1 MYDLQELEAFVSV
14 VRSGSLTASTRDL
27 GLPKSTL
34 SRRIRQLEQTVG
46 QPLLLRQS
54 RKIVPNEAGRVFYRY
69 SNDVLELTAQGREA
83 LDELKEEV
91 TGKLVLQCHESFV
104 RGWFSRVVEAFMAE
118 HGDLQVMIQTQR
130 EVPDNLEDG
139 VCLWLGLVGETAL
152 RQETLGGL
160 SQGIYGSPDY
170 FRKNGMPST
179 PGDLA
184 DHPWVDLLG
193 DTQGGLLLRNPRQGT
208 YPVATPARR
217 LTVDQSCVQG
227 DAIAAGRG
235 LGLMPHWLVERRMQA
250 HPGSFQCCLPD
261 WQGPELPVTLLYP
274 HGHLPRRVR
283 AFLAHVRGSV
293 PEAWVEPAG
302 AGATERQNSECA

>member
-1 MYDLQELEAFVSV
+1 MYDLHELEAFVSV

-34 SRRIRQLEQTVG
+34 SRRIKQLEDTVG

-69 SNDVLELTAQGREA
+69 SNDILELMAQGRAA

-104 RGWFSRVVEAFMAE
+104 RGWFSQVVEAFMAE

-139 VCLWLGLVGETAL
+139 VCLWLGPVGETAL
-152 RQETLGGL
+152 RQEVLGTL
-160 SQGIYGSPDY
+160 SQGIYASPSY
-170 FRKNGMPST
+170 FRERGRPAT
-179 PGDLA
+179 PGDLT

-193 DTQGGLLLRNPRQGT
+193 AADGGLVLHHARLGS
-208 YPVATPARR
+208 YPVAIPARR
-217 LTVDQSCVQG
+217 LTVDQLCVQG

-235 LGLMPHWLVERRMQA
+235 LGLMPHWLAERRMEA

-261 WQGPELPVTLLYP
+261 WLGPELPVTLLYP

-283 AFLAHVRGSV
+283 AFLAHVRRSV
-293 PEAWVEPAG
+293 PEAWVEPASV
-302 AGATERQNSECA
+302 GATERQNSECA

>member
-34 SRRIRQLEQTVG
+34 SRRIKQLEEAVG

-69 SNDVLELTAQGREA
+69 SNDILELMSQGREA

-91 TGKLVLQCHESFV
+91 TGKLVLRCHESFV
-104 RGWFSRVVEAFMAE
+104 RGWFSGVVASFMEKHADMRVV
-118 HGDLQVMIQTQR
+118 IQTQR
-130 EVPDNLEDG
+130 RPPEKLEDG
-139 VCLWLGLVGETAL
+139 VCVWLGPVGDLPL
-152 RQETLGGL
+152 RQELLGSL
-160 SQGIYGSPDY
+160 TQGIYGSPGY
-170 FRKNGMPST
+170 FSDHGAPTT

-184 DHPWVDLLG
+184 SHRWVDLLNNDDQGRILRHPTFG
-193 DTQGGLLLRNPRQGT
+193 D
-208 YPVATPARR
+208 YPLPAPTRSY
-217 LTVDQSCVQG
+217 TVDQLCVQG
-227 DAIAAGRG
+227 DAIAGGRG
-235 LGLMPHWLVERRMQA
+235 LGLMPHWLTKRRMEA
-250 HPGSFQCCLPD
+250 HPGSFQCCLPE

-283 AFLAHVRGSV
+283 AFIAHLRGMV
-293 PEAWVEPAG
+293 PGEWGQSAAAAGRGALPAAWA
-302 AGATERQNSECA
+302 